1 MEKLCFIA
9 SSGGHFEEISKL
21 RIIEESYPS
30 ILITE
35 SGPFRTEFCKKQ
47 YYVPQTNRKELFFI
61 IKYIFIFLKALIILI
76 KEKPKCLIT
85 TGALIAYPISMIGK
99 RMGCRLIYIESFAR
113 VNQASLTGR
122 LLYRHADL
130 FIVQWEDMLKTYPKA
145 VLGGGIF

>member
-35 SGPFRTEFCKKQ
+35 SCPFKTEFCKKQ
-47 YYVPQTNRKELFFI
+47 YYLPQTNRKELFFI
-61 IKYIFIFLKALIILI
+61 IKFIFIFLKAFIILI
-76 KEKPKCLIT
+76 KEKPECLIT

-130 FIVQWEDMLKTYPKA
+130 FIVQWEDMLKKYPKA